1 MTTLTILRQ
10 MRKLGNFSLAPNLR
24 VILLTHESS
33 CLASSLTRKFG
44 DDKSS
49 DKPNKDFVDG
59 NGKANDEETN
69 RLEKDEPFKNFVENS
84 EDLKHFTRSTSPETL
99 TASEDYTM
107 PHPIWSEQESEG
119 VEVTHR
125 KPKSFADY
133 AAYGTV
139 SAMRFGFD
147 VMSGYKSQKKLDT
160 LDEKAVLT
168 R

>member
-1 MTTLTILRQ
+1 MTTALTILRHG
-10 MRKLGNFSLAPNLR
+10 RKLGNSSLVPNLR
-24 VILLTHESS
+24 VILLNPQSS
-33 CLASSLTRKFG
+33 CLASPTSRKFG
-44 DDKSS
+44 DEKSS
-49 DKPNKDFVDG
+49 DKPNKDLVDV
-59 NGKANDEETN
+59 KVNDEETN

-84 EDLKHFTRSTSPETL
+84 EDLKHFTRSTSPETV
-99 TASEDYTM
+99 TTSEDYTM

-119 VEVTHR
+119 VVVTHR
-125 KPKSFADY
+125 KPKGFVDY
-133 AAYGTV
+133 TAYGTV